1 MYLIYPY
8 ISIITTVVATS
19 VYDKRDDFD
28 FKIINFPDLR
38 SNVNQKM
45 AYNVYKE
52 EIRRY
57 IRICNN
63 HYTLMDKCLLLE
75 KSLLQKGYSKIK
87 IFDNFTNVIKNANVY
102 TKYGVD
108 ADTILFE
115 YSWPDT

>member
-1 MYLIYPY
+1 
-8 ISIITTVVATS
+8 
-19 VYDKRDDFD
+19 
-28 FKIINFPDLR
+28 
-38 SNVNQKM
+38 M

-87 IFDNFTNVIKNANVY
+87 IFDNFTNVIKKKKKKKKKKKNANVY
-102 TKYGVD
+102 TKYGID